1 MRAAPR
7 AAALPCGRRA
17 EDAASAAA
25 HRVLAGPRPSP
36 AGPVTPL
43 PERFIQ
49 NSCKAIA
56 MGVTKPKR
64 GKDGNAVETVPGRPD
79 LSLAEYLKSVD
90 AEAKAEID
98 RGWRADMAE
107 EHRQARKKDLEEGN
121 RLALKEE
128 LQREIDWQIMVGNH
142 RDLANVYARSMLL
155 QSC

>member
-1 MRAAPR
+1 M
-7 AAALPCGRRA
+7 
-17 EDAASAAA
+17 S
-25 HRVLAGPRPSP
+25 
-36 AGPVTPL
+36 
-43 PERFIQ
+43 
-49 NSCKAIA
+49 
-56 MGVTKPKR
+56 VTKQER

>member
-1 MRAAPR
+1 MT
-7 AAALPCGRRA
+7 G
-17 EDAASAAA
+17 
-25 HRVLAGPRPSP
+25 
-36 AGPVTPL
+36 
-43 PERFIQ
+43 RFIWATC
-49 NSCKAIA
+49 NRLA
-56 MGVTKPKR
+56 MSVTKQER

-107 EHRQARKKDLEEGN
+107 EHRQARKKDLEEGH

-128 LQREIDWQIMVGNH
+128 CRLALKEECRLALKEECRLALKEERQRAIDWQIMVGNH

>member
-1 MRAAPR
+1 M
-7 AAALPCGRRA
+7 
-17 EDAASAAA
+17 S
-25 HRVLAGPRPSP
+25 
-36 AGPVTPL
+36 
-43 PERFIQ
+43 
-49 NSCKAIA
+49 
-56 MGVTKPKR
+56 VTKQER

-121 RLALKEE
+121 RRARKEE